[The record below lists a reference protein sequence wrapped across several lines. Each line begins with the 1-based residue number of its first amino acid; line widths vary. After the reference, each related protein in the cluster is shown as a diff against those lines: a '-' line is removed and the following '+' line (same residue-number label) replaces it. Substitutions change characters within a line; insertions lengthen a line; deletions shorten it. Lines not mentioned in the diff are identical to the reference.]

1 MPWLKDLRNS
11 VLIAHNISLLSDEEF
26 LSFLDKNWSEN
37 PQFIYENYER
47 FDIDDIEE
55 ADCKAEF
62 RAEKK

>member
-1 MPWLKDLRNS
+1 MSWLKDLRN
-11 VLIAHNISLLSDEEF
+11 LIAHNISLLLDEEL
-26 LSFLDKNWSEN
+26 LSLLDKNWSEN
-37 PQFIYENYER
+37 PQFIYEKYER